1 MSPVMGTEVMVEVVM
16 EEVVMAVEEDVVAE
30 EEMVEA
36 VEEAAK
42 KANVV

>member
-42 KANVV
+42 NANVV